1 MIKFKEQKQTNSYV
15 NNITNEEINLKI
27 HEMLLDF
34 YKRFMKCYQIFI
46 KDVIRIYLICGN
58 QYKKELIKGY
68 LHTLKNIFMIN
79 K

>member
-34 YKRFMKCYQIFI
+34 YKVRDMYISNIWESIQN
-46 KDVIRIYLICGN
+46 GA
-58 QYKKELIKGY
+58 YKKIFTYIKEY
-68 LHTLKNIFMIN
+68 IHD
-79 K
+79 

>member
-34 YKRFMKCYQIFI
+34 YKGHDMYISDTLESIQEGTYKRIFTYI
-46 KDVIRIYLICGN
+46 KEHIHD
-58 QYKKELIKGY
+58 
-68 LHTLKNIFMIN
+68 
-79 K
+79 

>member
-34 YKRFMKCYQIFI
+34 YKVRNMYISDMCESIQRGIYKSLFTYI
-46 KDVIRIYLICGN
+46 KKHIHD
-58 QYKKELIKGY
+58 
-68 LHTLKNIFMIN
+68 
-79 K
+79 

>member
-34 YKRFMKCYQIFI
+34 YKVRDMYISDMLESMQN
-46 KDVIRIYLICGN
+46 GS
-58 QYKKELIKGY
+58 YKKIFTYIKE
-68 LHTLKNIFMIN
+68 HIHD
-79 K
+79 

>member
-34 YKRFMKCYQIFI
+34 YTSGETYISTIYESMQRGNYNKMYTYI
-46 KDVIRIYLICGN
+46 KEHIHD
-58 QYKKELIKGY
+58 
-68 LHTLKNIFMIN
+68 
-79 K
+79 

>member
-34 YKRFMKCYQIFI
+34 YKGGDMYVSDMWPSIQN
-46 KDVIRIYLICGN
+46 GA
-58 QYKKELIKGY
+58 YKKIFTYIKK
-68 LHTLKNIFMIN
+68 HIHD
-79 K
+79 